1 MKIKTVKIRNFYS
14 AQSIDLSLETLD
26 GVVLIEGIN
35 KDTGGSNGAGKSILM
50 EAMVWGLFGR
60 SIRKSTED
68 AMVNFDKGKN
78 CEVSVELDNGIII
91 KRSRRP
97 SSLQVDKG
105 GENYTK
111 DSAIETQK
119 TLDELLGTDYKT
131 FMASIVFGQH
141 SNIDFLSASQD
152 DKRLI
157 IKNFL
162 NLENI
167 FTLRNRIRPIKSEH
181 SSQIKVSNAV
191 IESLDKAMKEDEV
204 FLEKSKEGKKKPEVS
219 LEGILESE
227 EEIRRLKRDE
237 TSVLGVDIFNIK
249 DKIRNSQ
256 YEIDLGEYSKEEK
269 CKTCGALSTIEQTKK
284 DIDNHKGKLNLF
296 MDTLNNLVDKREDIL
311 NKIKE
316 LVPSISSKEYSK
328 NIELYNLSTRKSELE
343 KAIDSKREEIKKVE
357 TQRME
362 AQRAYDVMRF
372 WEKALSEQGVIRFV
386 IRNILD
392 YFNAKCNEYLSL
404 LANGNF
410 SIQFNEE
417 LNEKILSNGKHI
429 HHCSLSGGERRRI
442 NIAVML
448 SLQSLLQFTGKETSN
463 VLFFDEITENMD
475 AEGTQGLYILLA
487 ELKKENT
494 IFLITHNDQLKSLLE
509 NCSRLVVTKRNGITT
524 LEQDK

>member
-1 MKIKTVKIRNFYS
+1 MKIKTVRIRNFYS
-14 AQSIDLSLETLD
+14 AQSIDLSMD
-26 GVVLIEGIN
+26 SFSGVVLIEGVN

-50 EAMVWGLFGR
+50 EAVVWGLFGR

-78 CEVSVELDNGIII
+78 CEVSVELDNEIVI
-91 KRSRRP
+91 KRTHRP
-97 SSLQVDKG
+97 SSLKVEKG

-111 DSAIETQK
+111 DSAIETQR

-141 SNIDFLSASQD
+141 SNVDFLSSSQD

-191 IESLDKAMKEDEV
+191 IESLDNAMKEDEA

-219 LEGILESE
+219 LEDILKSE
-227 EEIRRLKRDE
+227 EEIRRLKREE
-237 TSVLGVDIFNIK
+237 TSVLGVDIFNVK
-249 DKIRNSQ
+249 DKIRNVQ
-256 YEIDLGEYSKEEK
+256 YNMDLGEYSKEEK
-269 CKTCGALSTIEQTKK
+269 CKTCGALSVVEQTKK
-284 DIDNHKGKLNLF
+284 DIDSYKVKLDLF
-296 MDTLNNLVDKREDIL
+296 METLYGLSSKREDIL
-311 NKIKE
+311 NKIEE
-316 LVPSISSKEYSK
+316 LSPSISSSEYSK
-328 NIELYNLSTRKSELE
+328 NIELYNLSTRKTELE
-343 KAIDSKREEIKKVE
+343 KAIESKKKEIEKVDK
-357 TQRME
+357 QRMQ
-362 AQRAYDVMRF
+362 AQRSYDVMRF

-404 LANGNF
+404 LTNGNF
-410 SIQFNEE
+410 HIEFNEE
-417 LNEKILSNGKHI
+417 LNEKIITNGKHI

-448 SLQSLLQFTGKETSN
+448 SLQSLLQFTGKETSDI
-463 VLFFDEITENMD
+463 LFFDEITENMD
-475 AEGTQGLYILLA
+475 AEGTQGLYILLS

-494 IFLITHNDQLKSLLE
+494 IFLITHNDQLKALLE
-509 NCSRLVVTKRNGITT
+509 NSSKLTVTKRNGITT
-524 LEQDK
+524 LK